1 MDFLKNVNRRSVL
14 SELIYMALNV
24 ALAVALLFVVRAT
37 GSILP
42 ALGLVLLSKW
52 RVLAVRPRY
61 WFVNIQ
67 ANMVDF
73 IVSASLAVFLLVVNS
88 ANIIDDQKLIVQVI
102 ITLLHIVWLLW
113 IKPRSKRG
121 FIVAQSAIA
130 LFLGVA
136 ATYTISSD
144 WWASLVVVF
153 VWIIGYSSARHILS
167 NYDESHIVL
176 LSIIWGM
183 VMAEVGWLAYHW
195 TIAYRLPIVQDILLP
210 QAAIIMLCLGFVAYK
225 AYDSYFHNQKVRTS
239 DIILPLLFTISIIAV
254 LVLAFNG
261 VSTNII

>member
-14 SELIYMALNV
+14 SELVYMALNI
-24 ALAVALLFVVRAT
+24 ALAIALLFVVRAT

-73 IVSASLAVFLLVVNS
+73 IVSVSLAIFLLVVNS
-88 ANIIDDQKLIVQVI
+88 AGMPDDHKLIVQVV
-102 ITLLHIVWLLW
+102 ITLVHIVWLLW

-121 FIVAQSAIA
+121 FIVAQSAVA

-136 ATYTISSD
+136 ATYTISFD

-153 VWIIGYSSARHILS
+153 VWVIGYSTARHILS
-167 NYDESHIVL
+167 NYDESHLVL
-176 LSIIWGM
+176 LSIVWGM
-183 VMAEVGWLAYHW
+183 IMAEVGWLAYHW
-195 TIAYRLPIVQDILLP
+195 TIAYRLPIVQDVLLP
-210 QAAIIMLCLGFVAYK
+210 QVAIIMLCLGFVAYK
-225 AYDSYFHNQKVRTS
+225 AYDSYFHNEKIRTN
-239 DIILPLLFTISIIAV
+239 DIILPLLFTVSVILV

-261 VSTNII
+261 VSTSVI